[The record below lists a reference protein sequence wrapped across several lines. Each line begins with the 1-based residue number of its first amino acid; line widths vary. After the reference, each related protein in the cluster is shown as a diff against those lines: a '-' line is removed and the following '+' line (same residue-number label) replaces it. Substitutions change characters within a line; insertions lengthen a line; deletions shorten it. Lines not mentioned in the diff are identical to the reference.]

1 MARKP
6 LPDPS
11 PKRRQRGFEPA
22 AGLVTAPVRAVGET
36 RGFAVAR
43 LLTHW
48 AEVAG
53 VELAAKTRPVKIG
66 YGRGSNG
73 GSNGGNMGATLTLLV
88 KSAEAPMV
96 QMALPHLKDRVN
108 AVYGYAAVSHIH
120 LTQTAATGFAEGQ
133 ADFAPAPRV
142 APAPVADPAVLARSK
157 AVVEGVGDPGLRAAL
172 EQLAQNI
179 LTRAKP
185 QGPVRHETCM
195 TKDADRC

>member
-1 MARKP
+1 MVRKP

-11 PKRRQRGFEPA
+11 PQRRQRGFEA
-22 AGLVTAPVRAVGET
+22 AGGLVKAPVRAVGET

-53 VELAAKTRPVKIG
+53 EDLAAKTRPVKIG
-66 YGRGSNG
+66 YGKG
-73 GSNGGNMGATLTLLV
+73 GMGATLTLLV
-88 KSAEAPMV
+88 KAAEAPMV

-108 AVYGYAAVSHIH
+108 AVYGYAAVNHIH

-133 ADFAPAPRV
+133 ADFAHGPKVVAPPAP
-142 APAPVADPAVLARSK
+142 DPAILAEAH
-157 AVVEGVGDPGLRAAL
+157 AVAEGVEDPGLRAAL

-179 LTRAKP
+179 LTRP
-185 QGPVRHETCM
+185 RS
-195 TKDADRC
+195 

>member
-1 MARKP
+1 MAEDKDIMARKT

-11 PKRRQRGFEPA
+11 PQRRQRGFEA
-22 AGLVTAPVRAVGET
+22 AGGLVSAPVRAVGES

-53 VELAAKTRPVKIG
+53 ADLAAKTRPVKIG
-66 YGRGSNG
+66 YGKG
-73 GSNGGNMGATLTLLV
+73 GMGATLTLLV
-88 KSAEAPMV
+88 KAAEAPMV
-96 QMALPHLKDRVN
+96 QMALPHLKERVN

-133 ADFAPAPRV
+133 ADFTLAPKVSPT
-142 APAPVADPAVLARSK
+142 PVADPAILDK
-157 AVVEGVGDPGLRAAL
+157 AHAVAEGVGDPTLRAAL

-179 LTRAKP
+179 LTRPRSK
-185 QGPVRHETCM
+185 GP
-195 TKDADRC
+195 DPAGPA

>member
-1 MARKP
+1 MVRKP

-11 PKRRQRGFEPA
+11 PQRRQRGFEA
-22 AGLVTAPVRAVGET
+22 AGGLVKAPVRAVGET

-53 VELAAKTRPVKIG
+53 EDLAAKTRPVKIG
-66 YGRGSNG
+66 YGKG
-73 GSNGGNMGATLTLLV
+73 GMGATLTVLV
-88 KSAEAPMV
+88 KAAEAPMV

-108 AVYGYAAVSHIH
+108 AVYGYSAVNHIH

-133 ADFAPAPRV
+133 ADFAHGPKVVTPPAP
-142 APAPVADPAVLARSK
+142 DPAVIAK
-157 AVVEGVGDPGLRAAL
+157 AHAVAEGVGDPSLRAAL

-179 LTRAKP
+179 LTRP
-185 QGPVRHETCM
+185 RS
-195 TKDADRC
+195 

>member
-6 LPDPS
+6 LPNPS
-11 PKRRQRGFEPA
+11 ADRRQRGFEPA
-22 AGLVTAPVRAVGET
+22 FGLVKAPIRAAGEA

-53 VELAAKTRPVKIG
+53 EDLARKTRPVKIG
-66 YGRGSNG
+66 YGKG
-73 GSNGGNMGATLTLLV
+73 GMGATLTLLV
-88 KSAEAPMV
+88 KAAEAPMV

-133 ADFAPAPRV
+133 AQFAPAPK
-142 APAPVADPAVLARSK
+142 PAPKAADPAIALK
-157 AVVEGVGDPGLRAAL
+157 ATATAAGVHDETLRAAL
-172 EQLAQNI
+172 EALAQNV
-179 LTRAKP
+179 LSRSKP
-185 QGPVRHETCM
+185 
-195 TKDADRC
+195 